1 MRGTGKGEAYS
12 NSWLARRERG
22 GRLSLFCIVP
32 LTPCPHSLHI
42 WTSSFSRAPSSF
54 AHHARSCGS
63 RPGPQR
69 PLRPCGGGT
78 EKGKRRCQRRRS
90 PARPQGFF
98 FDAFIIGR
106 CRRRRP
112 RCGQV
117 DAPHNVSFSCLLAWT
132 ATPDR
137 VLRCRRRQG
146 QKEEAEKRGEGCIP
160 LWATTANEIKID
172 PPRYPVSLFLSL
184 SLTLS
189 LSLSLS
195 RFLFSLLSQQKARSA
210 LGVQHGRP
218 ARRRRRGGRRGEGL
232 VRRPAQ
238 GDPEPPQGV
247 ERRRQHALAAR
258 RPHLGRRRRGHRG
271 QRRPPAGLGG
281 RGRRCRRPAAQDED
295 RLHDRAHLQLAR
307 EPLRA
312 R

>member
-1 MRGTGKGEAYS
+1 MQGTGKGEAYS

-54 AHHARSCGS
+54 AHHARSRGS

-69 PLRPCGGGT
+69 PPRPCGGGT

-117 DAPHNVSFSCLLAWT
+117 DAPHNVSFSCLLAWK

-184 SLTLS
+184 SL
-189 LSLSLS
+189 
-195 RFLFSLLSQQKARSA
+195 
-210 LGVQHGRP
+210 
-218 ARRRRRGGRRGEGL
+218 
-232 VRRPAQ
+232 
-238 GDPEPPQGV
+238 
-247 ERRRQHALAAR
+247 
-258 RPHLGRRRRGHRG
+258 
-271 QRRPPAGLGG
+271 
-281 RGRRCRRPAAQDED
+281 
-295 RLHDRAHLQLAR
+295 
-307 EPLRA
+307 
-312 R
+312 